1 MKNVIKSILILFF
14 LGMIACDPNESIAPI
29 PPSDG
34 DIIEPEVGGPDQ
46 PNQVFI
52 DLSTAKSTVVIK
64 KAWDLAFST
73 GSDYRVTINYA
84 SYMSARATDE
94 NELSKVTSDL
104 VNDDYMAEMATGP
117 DCNTDWVD
125 DPSGNLNNTAIAEVA
140 LTEGENLVYVINRGY
155 YENGGVSTNR
165 GFVKIQL
172 TREGQNYVIKYG
184 DIDDTSFDTHTIVKN
199 DAFNFIF
206 FSFDDGLV
214 NVEPEKGLWDVV
226 MTTGT
231 LLTAFGP
238 GELVPYNFKDLG
250 LTNQN
255 NINIKAVEITTE
267 VAYDGFS
274 LDDAKALELVSNR
287 TGIGSSWRAYNGSQT
302 DPGYTVVED
311 IFYVIEDPDQNFY
324 KLKFTKM
331 HCITAECAGERGYPE
346 FTYELLK

>member
-1 MKNVIKSILILFF
+1 MKNLSKSIVILF
-14 LGMIACDPNESIAPI
+14 LIAMVACDNNDTIAPI

-34 DIIEPEVGGPDQ
+34 DIIEANVGGPDQ

-52 DLSTAKSTVVIK
+52 DLSTAKSTVVGK

-73 GSDYRVTINYA
+73 GSDYRVAINYA
-84 SYMSARATDE
+84 SYMSARVTDE
-94 NELSKVTSDL
+94 NELSMVTSNL
-104 VNDDYMAEMATGP
+104 VNEAYMTEMATGP
-117 DCNTDWVD
+117 ECNTDWVD

-155 YENGGVSTNR
+155 YENGGVSTDR

-172 TREGQNYVIKYG
+172 SREGQNYVIKYG

-214 NVEPEKGLWDVV
+214 NVEPEKELWDVV

-250 LTNQN
+250 LTNQD
-255 NINIKAVEITTE
+255 NIKIKAVEITTE

-274 LDDAKALELVSNR
+274 LADAQAIELESNR

-302 DPGYTVVED
+302 DPGYTVVDD
-311 IFYVIEDPDQNFY
+311 IFYVIEDPAQNFY